1 MPVDALATVPLLS
14 SLSRK
19 ELESLAKGTTQRDYA
34 AGDFVMRQGD
44 TGVGLA
50 IITSGKVRVVQTKDG
65 QDRELGT
72 FGPGSVLGELSLLD
86 DLPRTASVIAT
97 EASHAVLI
105 PVWDFRA
112 ALKEHPEISIK
123 LLSVLSQR
131 LRKQEQ
137 GGAHE

>member
-1 MPVDALATVPLLS
+1 MPVDALASVPLLS

-34 AGDFVMRQGD
+34 PGDSVMRQGD

-97 EASHAVLI
+97 EVSHAVLI

-123 LLSVLSQR
+123 LLAVLSQR